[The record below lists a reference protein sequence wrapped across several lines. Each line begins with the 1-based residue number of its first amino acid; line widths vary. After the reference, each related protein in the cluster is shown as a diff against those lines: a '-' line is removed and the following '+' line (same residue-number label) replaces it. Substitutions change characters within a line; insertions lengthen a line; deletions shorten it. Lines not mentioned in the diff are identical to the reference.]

1 VYDMVVHL
9 QMAHDVWLNLCNTYE
24 CKLTTKRICYNCDK
38 HGHFIDNCPFKHRE
52 DDDDKKKNKAY
63 KKDKG

>member
-1 VYDMVVHL
+1 MMFGL
-9 QMAHDVWLNLCNTYE
+9 
-24 CKLTTKRICYNCDK
+24 TKRICYNCDK
-38 HGHFIDNCPFKHRE
+38 HDHFIDNCPFKHRE